1 MAQMSRVKMW
11 LVASRPATLT
21 AVVSPLLI
29 GGALALRVPGA
40 NGLAWLAAFLGA
52 LFIQLGTNYANDVFD
67 FEKGA
72 DTADRVGPMRAV
84 QAGLVTPRQMR
95 IAMFLAFAAATVC
108 GTYLVWLRGWPLVWI
123 GVASIVSGIAY
134 TGGPFPLGYNG
145 LGDVFVMLFFGFVAT
160 MGSVFVMTGTVDPA
174 AAMWSLPVGATCTA
188 ILVVNNLRDMDTDVK
203 VGKRTLA
210 VRFGA
215 KFVRVEY
222 TFLMFGAAVWPLL
235 MAMGLYGILGVF
247 GAVAGKTFDPGS
259 LPWPRFL
266 TVLLLPW
273 AWKLNRTLW
282 ATRDPAVL
290 NPLLGATAR
299 FHLAYGVL
307 AASGIL
313 LSRMAG

>member
-1 MAQMSRVKMW
+1 MAHMSRVKMW

-29 GGALALRVPGA
+29 GGALAMGRPGA

-72 DTADRVGPMRAV
+72 DTTARVGPMRAV
-84 QAGLVTPRQMR
+84 QAGLVTPRKMR
-95 IAMFLAFAAATVC
+95 IAMCVAFAAATLC

-123 GVASIVSGIAY
+123 GVASVVSGIAY
-134 TGGPFPLGYNG
+134 TGGPFPLGYKG
-145 LGDVFVMLFFGFVAT
+145 LGDLFVMLFFGFVAT
-160 MGSVFVMTGTVDPA
+160 IGTSFVMTGIVEPA
-174 AAMWSLPVGATCTA
+174 AMLWSVPTGATCTA
-188 ILVVNNLRDMDTDVK
+188 ILVVNNLRDMDTDVT

-215 KFVRVEY
+215 KFVRIEFAV
-222 TFLMFGAAVWPLL
+222 LLFGALLWPLL
-235 MAMGLYGILGVF
+235 MALVGDFGLFADRLHLRL
-247 GAVAGKTFDPGS
+247 
-259 LPWPRFL
+259 LPL
-266 TVLLLPW
+266 LLLPW

-282 ATRDPAVL
+282 ATRDPSIL

-299 FHLAYGVL
+299 FHLCYGIL
-307 AASGIL
+307 AAGGIL
-313 LSRMAG
+313 LARTAG

>member
-1 MAQMSRVKMW
+1 MPDASPAPMSKLKMW

-29 GGALALRVPGA
+29 GGALALREDAA
-40 NGLAWLAAFLGA
+40 NGWAWLAAFLGA

-72 DTADRVGPMRAV
+72 DTSERVGPMRAV

-95 IAMFLAFAAATVC
+95 VAMILAFALATLC

-123 GVASIVSGIAY
+123 GVASILSGIAY
-134 TGGPFPLGYNG
+134 TGGPFPLGYKG

-160 MGSVFVMTGTVDPA
+160 MGTYFVMTGTVSVA
-174 AAMWSLPVGATCTA
+174 SALWSVPTGATCTA

-215 KFVRVEY
+215 KFVRIEY
-222 TFLMFGAAVWPLL
+222 AILVFGAIAWPLL
-235 MAMGLYGILGVF
+235 LALGVLLTRNF
-247 GAVAGKTFDPGS
+247 NDTAHVWARLFP
-259 LPWPRFL
+259 LFL
-266 TVLLLPW
+266 LRNAQL
-273 AWKLNRTLW
+273 LNRTLW
-282 ATRDPAVL
+282 STRDPAVL
-290 NPLLGATAR
+290 NPLLGDTAK
-299 FHLAYGVL
+299 FHLVYGIL
-307 AASGIL
+307 AAFGIL
-313 LSRMAG
+313 VAH

>member
-1 MAQMSRVKMW
+1 MSRLKVW
-11 LVASRPATLT
+11 LLASRPATLT
-21 AVVSPLLI
+21 AVVSPLLV
-29 GGALALRVPGA
+29 GGALALRESNA
-40 NGLAWLAAFLGA
+40 NGWAWLAAFLGA

-72 DTADRVGPMRAV
+72 DTVERVGPVRAV

-95 IAMFLAFAAATVC
+95 VAMILAFALATLC

-123 GVASIVSGIAY
+123 GVASILSGVAY

-160 MGSVFVMTGTVDPA
+160 MGTYFVMTGVIEPA
-174 AAMWSLPVGATCTA
+174 SAMWSVPTGATCTA

-215 KFVRVEY
+215 KFVRIEY
-222 TFLMFGAAVWPLL
+222 TLLLFGAVLWPLVML
-235 MAMGLYGILGVF
+235 LGLLGILGV
-247 GAVAGKTFDPGS
+247 ASLLAHKILWPGMP
-259 LPWPRFL
+259 PWPRFL
-266 TVLLLPW
+266 PLLLLPW
-273 AWKLNRTLW
+273 ALKLTRTLW
-282 ATRDPAVL
+282 STRDPAVL

-299 FHLAYGVL
+299 LHLFYGILAAGGIVL
-307 AASGIL
+307 A
-313 LSRMAG
+313 RMVA

>member
-29 GGALALRVPGA
+29 GGALAVREPGA

-72 DTADRVGPMRAV
+72 DTSERVGPMRAV

-95 IAMFLAFAAATVC
+95 IAMFLAFALATLS

-123 GVASIVSGIAY
+123 GVASILSGIAY
-134 TGGPFPLGYNG
+134 TGGPFPLGYKG

-160 MGSVFVMTGTVDPA
+160 MGTYFVMTGSVSVA
-174 AAMWSLPVGATCTA
+174 SALWSIPTGATCTA

-222 TFLMFGAAVWPLL
+222 AILVFGAIAWPLL
-235 MAMGLYGILGVF
+235 ILLQEWASPIRGGLYVRYFMPVGILGT
-247 GAVAGKTFDPGS
+247 A
-259 LPWPRFL
+259 L
-266 TVLLLPW
+266 
-273 AWKLNRTLW
+273 KLNRTLW
-282 ATRDPAVL
+282 STRDPAVL

-299 FHLAYGVL
+299 FHLAYGIL
-307 AASGIL
+307 AAGGIL